1 MKKEKTLILTQTD
14 PETDV
19 MYKKWVENAYNA
31 DIIFKPVIK
40 IGRLIRRIW
49 IQNGFPL
56 AGVWYG
62 KWKEDLRNYDT
73 LIIHASSLTQQLPNW
88 IEKKY
93 PNMRIIYWY
102 WNPVTEKTDPSKVKS
117 KNAEFWSFDKKD
129 CEKYGMNY
137 NIQYYC
143 MDNGLTQENLKI
155 DCDVFFVGHE
165 KGRGEQIQS
174 IGKILRAKGIKCD
187 FRIVSNKFIPYHD
200 VERRVV
206 SSKAILEILQNGQSG
221 MTLRALESLFWE
233 KKLITNN
240 ELIKNEKFYNKNN
253 IFIIGID
260 DENEIEMFL
269 KKPYDK
275 SSNKYKSEYDIDAW
289 YENFEKRKSDL

>member
-289 YENFEKRKSDL
+289 YENFEKRKSGL